1 MEPYIGSL
9 NPFSLATSFFLL
21 FLRAWC
27 LPLGT
32 EFFLLFVTLP
42 FGAGFVLLCLIF
54 FCQLLDQCPSSLWI
68 IVWPPCGA
76 WSVFRWDQGSFWRWT
91 MYRTHDQFS
100 LWKIVI
106 TCRGN
111 CVWHQSVTKCLW
123 GRNSSHSKARF
134 CQEAYFYV
142 KLIEQFSDLL
152 ISRLE
157 RLCWSVLGHCNITTG
172 HWCDTWVLSLSKLWW
187 SMYNK
192 VAPLQMSSTLKCFQT
207 SGKFVQFLG

>member
-9 NPFSLATSFFLL
+9 SPFSLAIRFFLL

-42 FGAGFVLLCLIF
+42 FGAGFVLLCLIL

-76 WSVFRWDQGSFWRWT
+76 WGVFCAAQGSFGRWT
-91 MYRTHDQFS
+91 CFLQKQVLSLCRTHGQFS
-100 LWKIVI
+100 LRKIVI
-106 TCRGN
+106 TCWRN

-123 GRNSSHSKARF
+123 GRNSSYSKARF

-157 RLCWSVLGHCNITTG
+157 RLCWSVFGHCNTNPG
-172 HWCDTWVLSLSKLWW
+172 HWCDTWV
-187 SMYNK
+187 
-192 VAPLQMSSTLKCFQT
+192 
-207 SGKFVQFLG
+207 